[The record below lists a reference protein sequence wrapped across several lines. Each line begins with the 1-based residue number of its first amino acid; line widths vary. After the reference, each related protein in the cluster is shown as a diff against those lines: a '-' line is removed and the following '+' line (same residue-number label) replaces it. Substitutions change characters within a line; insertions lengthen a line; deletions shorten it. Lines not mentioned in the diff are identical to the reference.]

1 MVATLCFIWGAF
13 MYVVGT
19 YTSFFGGSLN
29 LVPILIGGY
38 IILFVGLHLYERKY
52 WTNIVVDQ
60 GLTQLSK
67 ELYDV
72 LLKQQGVEEG
82 LGVKLQG
89 VVDKLTYAPLKLLLL
104 NVTLD
109 TEKHGKLLKNII
121 KILSHEQTV
130 PSNEAFRREVD
141 QVREVLEEHVHIEE
155 DIGKKVGAVMK
166 TVDSRVLRALLKTI
180 RDDEMAHHTMFQ
192 MVLRTYGST

>member
-52 WTNIVVDQ
+52 WTNIVVD
-60 GLTQLSK
+60 
-67 ELYDV
+67 
-72 LLKQQGVEEG
+72 
-82 LGVKLQG
+82 
-89 VVDKLTYAPLKLLLL
+89 KLTYAPLKLLLL

-109 TEKHGKLLKNII
+109 TEKHRKLLKNII

-166 TVDSRVLRALLKTI
+166 TVDSRVLRELLKTI